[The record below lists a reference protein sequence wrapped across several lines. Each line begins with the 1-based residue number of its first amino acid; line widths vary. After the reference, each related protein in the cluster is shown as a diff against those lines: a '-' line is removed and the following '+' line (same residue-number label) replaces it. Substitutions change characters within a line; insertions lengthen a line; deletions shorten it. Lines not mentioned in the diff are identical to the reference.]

1 MTLGDRIN
9 KIVNDL
15 GLNPTSFSKKLKY
28 KNNVQIYEYIKG
40 TRPGPE
46 FFNAII
52 QEIPSV
58 NIEWLI
64 AEKGEPFRAGNEQD
78 KDLLKKDP
86 DLEKQFTALQTEHIE
101 LLKSIL
107 MSKEEALAIKIKHEN
122 EILRLKKEIKDL
134 KKRLSE

>member
-1 MTLGDRIN
+1 MTLGDRIS
-9 KIVNDL
+9 KIVSDL

-40 TRPGPE
+40 TRPGPD

-64 AEKGEPFRAGNEQD
+64 AEKGEPFRAGNEPG
-78 KDLLKKDP
+78 KELLKKDS

-107 MSKEEALAIKIKHEN
+107 MGKEEALAVKIKHED
-122 EILRLKKEIKDL
+122 EIRLLKKEIEDL
-134 KKRLSE
+134 KKRLAK